1 MVNAAASSES
11 TDGAQT
17 WLQKGKA
24 TLARMARSGGPP
36 SLRERAN
43 PLREL
48 FTDLI
53 AYVIFFDASSEQ
65 SPPAL
70 NELREKIISLLNA
83 QEERAKAIGVSPET
97 FREGR
102 FAVLSW
108 VDETILNSKWPH
120 RTRWQHLMLVYF
132 GTLNAGEEFF
142 QHLEQLPP
150 QSNNVLEI
158 YYLCLSL
165 GFEGRYAFGDE
176 RRELRDLKQRLYK
189 QLCATNGDIR
199 QNYLRL
205 FPEAYQTV
213 STQSAVP
220 RRSKLLLWHIGAFFV
235 PVLLFICYWFILR
248 QESDRLIALI
258 QKPTSLPA
266 PAPVP
271 VPVDPLRSLVE
282 ELRRKGIPAEDTS
295 RGVLITLGSL
305 LFKSNSTELSQE
317 AQIKIDDIVDTVKRY
332 APNRMIVIEG
342 HASKERPIDEPRNQQ
357 LSEGRARTVADA
369 FKASGFAQDRI
380 SARGFG
386 SRISVADNETE
397 QGRAKNRRVEII
409 IRK

>member
-1 MVNAAASSES
+1 VNAGTSSES
-11 TDGAQT
+11 SEGAQN

-24 TLARMARSGGPP
+24 TLARMARSGAPA
-36 SLRERAN
+36 LRERAN

-53 AYVIFFDASSEQ
+53 AYVIFFDASCEH
-65 SPPAL
+65 SPPTL
-70 NELREKIISLLNA
+70 NELREKIVSLLNA
-83 QEERAKAIGVSPET
+83 QEERAKGIGVSPEA
-97 FREGR
+97 FREAR

-108 VDETILNSKWPH
+108 VDEMILNSKWPY

-158 YYLCLSL
+158 YYLCLSM

-205 FPEAYQTV
+205 FPEAYQTASV
-213 STQSAVP
+213 QTAAP
-220 RRSKLLLWHIGAFFV
+220 RRSKLLLWHIGAFSI
-235 PVLLFICYWFILR
+235 PILLFICYWLILR
-248 QESDRLIALI
+248 HESDRLLALI
-258 QKPTSLPA
+258 QTPTSVPT

-271 VPVDPLRSLVE
+271 APIDPLRSLVQ
-282 ELRRKGIPAEDTS
+282 ELRRKGIPAEDTP

-305 LFKSNSTELSQE
+305 LFKSNSTDLSQE
-317 AQIKIDDIVDTVKRY
+317 AQSKIYDIVDTVKRY
-332 APNRMIVIEG
+332 APDRIIVVEG
-342 HASKERPIDEPRNQQ
+342 HASKERTVDEARNQQ

-369 FKASGFAQDRI
+369 FRFSGFSSDRI

-386 SRISVADNETE
+386 SRVSVADNETE

-409 IRK
+409 VRK

>member
-1 MVNAAASSES
+1 VNEGTSSEAS
-11 TDGAQT
+11 DDAQT
-17 WLQKGKA
+17 WFQKGKA
-24 TLARMARSGGPP
+24 TLARMARSGGPL

-53 AYVIFFDASSEQ
+53 AYVIFFDASCEH

-83 QEERAKAIGVSPET
+83 QEERAKGIGVLSET
-97 FREGR
+97 FREAR

-108 VDETILNSKWPH
+108 VDEMILNSKWPH
-120 RTRWQHLMLVYF
+120 RGRWQHLMLTYF

-176 RRELRDLKQRLYK
+176 RRELRDLKQGLYK

-213 STQSAVP
+213 SLQPAAP
-220 RRSKLLLWHIGAFFV
+220 RRSKLLLWHILAFFV

-248 QESDRLIALI
+248 HESDRLMALI
-258 QKPTSLPA
+258 QTPTSKPVPA
-266 PAPVP
+266 PA
-271 VPVDPLRSLVE
+271 PVDPLRSLVQ

-305 LFKSNSTELSQE
+305 LFKSNSTELSPE

-332 APNRMIVIEG
+332 APDRMIVVEG
-342 HASKERPIDEPRNQQ
+342 HASRERSVDEARNQQ

-369 FKASGFAQDRI
+369 FKLSGFKSDRI
-380 SARGFG
+380 SARGLG

-409 IRK
+409 VRK

>member
-1 MVNAAASSES
+1 VNDGISSES
-11 TDGAQT
+11 SAGAQT

-24 TLARMARSGGPP
+24 TLARMGRSGAP

-53 AYVIFFDASSEQ
+53 AYVIFFEASCEH

-97 FREGR
+97 FREAR

-108 VDETILNSKWPH
+108 VDEMVLNSKWPH
-120 RTRWQHLMLVYF
+120 RTRWQHLMLAYF

-142 QHLEQLPP
+142 QRLEQLPP
-150 QSNNVLEI
+150 QSNNLLEI

-199 QNYLRL
+199 QNYPRL
-205 FPEAYQTV
+205 FPEAYQTA
-213 STQSAVP
+213 STQPLAP
-220 RRSKLLLWHIGAFFV
+220 QRSRLLLWHIGAFFV
-235 PVLLFICYWFILR
+235 PVLLFISYWFILR
-248 QESDRLIALI
+248 HESDRLIALI
-258 QKPTSLPA
+258 QTPMSV
-266 PAPVP
+266 PVP
-271 VPVDPLRSLVE
+271 APVDPLRSLVQ

-317 AQIKIDDIVDTVKRY
+317 AQIKIDDIVDTVKRH
-332 APNRMIVIEG
+332 APDRMIVVEG
-342 HASKERPIDEPRNQQ
+342 HASKERSVDEARNQQ

-369 FKASGFAQDRI
+369 FRLSGFGSDRI

-386 SRISVADNETE
+386 SRVSVADNETE

-409 IRK
+409 VRK

>member
-1 MVNAAASSES
+1 VNAAASSES

-43 PLREL
+43 PLRDL

-53 AYVIFFDASSEQ
+53 AYVIFFDASSEH

-97 FREGR
+97 LREAR

-108 VDETILNSKWPH
+108 VDEMILNSKWPH
-120 RTRWQHLMLVYF
+120 RTRWQHLMLAYF
-132 GTLNAGEEFF
+132 GTLNAGEQFF

-150 QSNNVLEI
+150 QSNNLLEI

-176 RRELRDLKQRLYK
+176 RRQLRELKQRLYK

-213 STQSAVP
+213 SMQPGAP
-220 RRSKLLLWHIGAFFV
+220 RRSKLLLWLIGAFSV
-235 PVLLFICYWFILR
+235 PVLLFICYWLILR
-248 QESDRLIALI
+248 HESDRLIALI
-258 QKPTSLPA
+258 QTPTSM
-266 PAPVP
+266 PVP
-271 VPVDPLRSLVE
+271 APVDPLRSLVQ
-282 ELRRKGIPAEDTS
+282 ELRRKGIPAEDTP

-317 AQIKIDDIVDTVKRY
+317 AQRKIDDIVDTVKRY
-332 APNRMIVIEG
+332 APDRMIVVEG
-342 HASKERPIDEPRNQQ
+342 HASKERTVDEARNQQ

-369 FKASGFAQDRI
+369 FRLSGFSSDRI

-386 SRISVADNETE
+386 SRVSVADNETE

-409 IRK
+409 VSK

>member
-1 MVNAAASSES
+1 VNDGTSSES
-11 TDGAQT
+11 SGDAQT
-17 WLQKGKA
+17 WFQKGKA
-24 TLARMARSGGPP
+24 TLARMGRSGGPL

-53 AYVIFFDASSEQ
+53 AYVIFFDASCEH
-65 SPPAL
+65 SPLAP
-70 NELREKIISLLNA
+70 NELREKIVPLLNA
-83 QEERAKAIGVSPET
+83 QEERAKGFGGSSEA
-97 FREGR
+97 FREAR

-108 VDETILNSKWPH
+108 ADEMILNSKWPH
-120 RTRWQHLMLVYF
+120 RARWQHLMLTYF

-165 GFEGRYAFGDE
+165 GFQGRYAFGDE

-189 QLCATNGDIR
+189 QLCATDGDIR

-213 STQSAVP
+213 SLQPAAP
-220 RRSKLLLWHIGAFFV
+220 RRSKLLLWHSLAFFV

-248 QESDRLIALI
+248 HESDRLMALI
-258 QKPTSLPA
+258 QTPTSKPVPA
-266 PAPVP
+266 PA
-271 VPVDPLRSLVE
+271 PVDPLRSLVQ
-282 ELRRKGIPAEDTS
+282 ELRRKGIPAEDTA

-305 LFKSNSTELSQE
+305 LFKSNSTELSPE

-332 APNRMIVIEG
+332 APDRMIVIEG
-342 HASKERPIDEPRNQQ
+342 HASKERSVDEARNQQ
-357 LSEGRARTVADA
+357 LSEGRARTVAEA
-369 FKASGFAQDRI
+369 CKLSGFWSDRI
-380 SARGFG
+380 
-386 SRISVADNETE
+386 
-397 QGRAKNRRVEII
+397 
-409 IRK
+409 